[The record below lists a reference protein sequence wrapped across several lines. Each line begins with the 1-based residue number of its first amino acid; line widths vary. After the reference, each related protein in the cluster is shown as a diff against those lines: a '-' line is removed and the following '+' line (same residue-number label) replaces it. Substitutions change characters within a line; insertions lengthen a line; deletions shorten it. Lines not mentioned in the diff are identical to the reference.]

1 MNEKSKATL
10 ERQARHVA
18 KLGMT
23 SVKNLEV
30 VIARARE
37 LLEAGEIVPPPNE
50 ENPYLP
56 QPYAWQLTEPQL
68 DLPRRVWLAS
78 VEDFATGQGHSVYF
92 AAGLAHDEDEF
103 RRSVAIE
110 LGPHLAHGAQVGA
123 GVDGVPFKDMFLPAK
138 LEAMLTGFDN
148 GKERPAVMAY
158 LARYYANYA

>member
-23 SVKNLEV
+23 SVENLEA

-68 DLPRRVWLAS
+68 DLPRRVWLAT
-78 VEDFATGQGHSVYF
+78 VEDFATGQGHSVYL
-92 AAGLAHDEDEF
+92 AAGFAHDEDEF
-103 RRSVAIE
+103 RRSLALE
-110 LGPHLAHGAQVGA
+110 LGPHLAHGAQAGA

-158 LARYYANYA
+158 LARYYADYL